1 MRRAPPPPKI
11 PRHQAF
17 GRRASFTPG
26 RFIVRSVLLFCLLAA
41 TAAPAAA
48 QDYRFASIPWGSDGA
63 TVKRLMV
70 AQEFVLEKADSDG
83 DYLFKGHLAGYDA
96 SVWALMA
103 KDALVKVDIILLTP
117 DPKARQA
124 YRDMKTLLTTKYG
137 KSQAVEAFE
146 KPYADGQSALLR
158 HVAQDQRDRHERD
171 RATDQR
177 VPEPAGR
184 LRVAPLGRGS

>member
-1 MRRAPPPPKI
+1 
-11 PRHQAF
+11 
-17 GRRASFTPG
+17 
-26 RFIVRSVLLFCLLAA
+26 VRYVLLSCLLAA

-48 QDYRFASIPWGSDGA
+48 QDYRFANIPWGSDGA

-70 AQEFVLEKADSDG
+70 AQDFVLEKADSDG

-137 KSQAVEAFE
+137 KAQAVEAFE
-146 KPYADGQSALLR
+146 KPYADGDGNEDEAIKKGKAHFFAMWRKISGTDTSAIGLQISEYLNLLVGYESPR
-158 HVAQDQRDRHERD
+158 WDAEADRR
-171 RATDQR
+171 RAKQAK
-177 VPEPAGR
+177 E
-184 LRVAPLGRGS
+184 LF